1 MKLSILIPYIKRHQH
16 YFQSLAV
23 ELSRQ
28 AIPYSEEIEILFD
41 NDENDKIGTK
51 RNRLLERATGEYVA
65 FFDAD
70 DKPSDDYVELLM
82 EGIEQDVDCCSLK
95 GVITSDGADPHYF
108 EHSIK
113 YKEYKTNHN
122 ASYDLHQIRYE
133 RYPNHI
139 SCIRSEYA
147 KRFKFPEKSWGED
160 TDWATLLNE
169 SGLLKTEHYIDEVIY
184 YYEYQSVK

>member
-16 YFQSLAV
+16 CFQSLAV

-51 RNRLLERATGEYVA
+51 RNRLLERATGDYVA

-70 DKPSDDYVELLM
+70 DDPSNEYIKLIM
-82 EGIEQDVDCCSLK
+82 EGLETECDCTSLK
-95 GVITSDGADPHYF
+95 GDYSVDGRFDGVF

-113 YKEYKTNHN
+113 YNAWRTTTNE
-122 ASYDLHQIRYE
+122 IKYE
-133 RYPNHI
+133 RYPNHLNPI
-139 SCIRSEYA
+139 KATIA
-147 KRFKFPEKSWGED
+147 KQFKFPETNHGED
-160 TDWATLLNE
+160 ADWSTQIHKA
-169 SGLLKTEHYIDEVIY
+169 GLLKNEYYIDDIIY
-184 YYEYQSVK
+184 YYNYVTNKI